1 MQEQHTYTTEQVSEM
16 LQIGTANAQK
26 VMREIKSV
34 SDTLRIAGVVH
45 KQDYEA
51 WLKVRL
57 CQK

>member
-1 MQEQHTYTTEQVSEM
+1 MQEQHTYTTEQMAEI
-16 LQIGTANAQK
+16 LQVCPKNAQQ

-34 SDTLRIAGVVH
+34 SDTLKITGLVH